1 MATTSKPPIE
11 DYAVHRDRLLEH
23 AAQMIEAGDR
33 IQASEKLWGVAAY
46 GIKLISA
53 ARGWPHN
60 THSDTIV
67 LARHIGALVGDRSIN
82 MLFKSLQTFHVNF
95 YEDTEEVEGLQ
106 VGLEYARELA
116 GLLRSA
122 HETIPLDAPAPT
134 DRQYV
139 RRAAREAAREDLP

>member
-46 GIKLISA
+46 GIKTISA

-60 THSDTIV
+60 THTDTIV
-67 LARHIGALVGDRSIN
+67 IANHIANLVRDDEVYKLFGHMRSYH
-82 MLFKSLQTFHVNF
+82 QNF
-95 YEDTEEVEGLQ
+95 YEDNTPLDQLRKGLDLTRQ
-106 VGLEYARELA
+106 FAD
-116 GLLRSA
+116 LLRSA

-134 DRQYV
+134 ERNYV
-139 RRAAREAAREDLP
+139 RRAAQAAASEIPD

>member
-67 LARHIGALVGDRSIN
+67 IARYIAHFVGGDAFMSLFGEMRS
-82 MLFKSLQTFHVNF
+82 MHRNF
-95 YEDTEEVEGLQ
+95 YEDAADVETIQTGLRN
-106 VGLEYARELA
+106 ARRFA
-116 GLLRSA
+116 DLLRSA

-134 DRQYV
+134 ERNYV
-139 RRAAREAAREDLP
+139 RRAAQAAASEIPD